1 MGQEDDGVM
10 EKRTESKKGSEL
22 VILTPVLCVVS
33 LKCNTGLETAGLW
46 GRKCVFDT
54 KLCKLVKT
62 EKEST
67 ELYPAGLVN
76 LAS

>member
-33 LKCNTGLETAGLW
+33 LKCNTGLETAGL
-46 GRKCVFDT
+46 
-54 KLCKLVKT
+54 
-62 EKEST
+62 
-67 ELYPAGLVN
+67 
-76 LAS
+76 